1 MTVEDTLRFAVN
13 ALAQQPRRAG
23 LSLLGVVI
31 GVVAVLFLT
40 AIGEGAR
47 LYVVEQ
53 FQSLGTDIIIV
64 LPGKT
69 ETSGMLPGGVTN
81 VPNDLTFDDANALLH
96 HVPGVVRAA
105 PISVGNETVSYGTRR
120 RQAVIIGSTDDFIDL
135 RGIEIARGSSL
146 PRVAMDRG
154 ASVTLLG
161 DTIARELFAEENPI
175 GKIVRIGDWRMR
187 VIGVAAPRGMHL
199 GQNLDEMALVPV
211 ATGMRMFNRSSL
223 FRIMIQLRSF
233 QNIDDAKRKIKEII
247 IDRHGE
253 EDITC
258 LTPDSVVS
266 SLSSILGTLTLV
278 VTGIAAISLCVAGI
292 GIMNVMLVA
301 VSERTVEVG
310 LLKAIGA
317 TRQQVLFVFLAEAIL
332 ISLSGG
338 ILGLGIGLGAVQL
351 LKQLLPVLP
360 AQAPTWV
367 VFAVLLVSIGTGVFF
382 GVLPAGRA
390 MRLDPIQALSS
401 KK

>member
-1 MTVEDTLRFAVN
+1 MTLDDTLRFAVT

-40 AIGEGAR
+40 SIGEGAR

-53 FQSLGTDIIIV
+53 FQSLGTDVIIV

-69 ETSGMLPGGVTN
+69 ETSGMVPGATSN
-81 VPNDLTFDDANALLH
+81 VPNDLTLDDANALLH
-96 HVPGVVRAA
+96 RVPGVTRVA
-105 PISVGNETVSYGTRR
+105 PISIGNETVAYGTRS
-120 RQAVIIGSTDDFIDL
+120 RQVVVIGSTPDFIDL
-135 RGIEIARGSSL
+135 RGLEITRGSSL
-146 PRVAMDRG
+146 PSSAMDRG
-154 ASVTLLG
+154 ANVTLLG
-161 DTIARELFAEENPI
+161 DKVARELFAEENPV
-175 GKIVRIGDWRMR
+175 GKIVRIGEWRMR
-187 VIGVAAPRGMHL
+187 VVGVTGARGTHL
-199 GQNLDEMALVPV
+199 SQNLDEMALVPV

-223 FRIMIQLRSF
+223 FRIMIQLQSF
-233 QNIDDAKRKIKEII
+233 QDLEVAKAKVKETIT
-247 IDRHGE
+247 DRHGE

-258 LTPDSVVS
+258 VTPDSVVN

-301 VSERTVEVG
+301 VSERTVEIG

-317 TRQQVLFVFLAEAIL
+317 SQRQILFIFVAEAIL
-332 ISLSGG
+332 IAFSGG
-338 ILGLGIGLGAVQL
+338 LLGLVLGLGAVDL
-351 LKQLLPVLP
+351 LRRFLPVLP
-360 AQAPTWV
+360 AEAPLWV
-367 VFAVLLVSIGTGVFF
+367 IVAVLLVSIGTGIFF
-382 GVLPAGRA
+382 GVLPAWRA
-390 MRLDPIQALSS
+390 MRLDPIRALSS